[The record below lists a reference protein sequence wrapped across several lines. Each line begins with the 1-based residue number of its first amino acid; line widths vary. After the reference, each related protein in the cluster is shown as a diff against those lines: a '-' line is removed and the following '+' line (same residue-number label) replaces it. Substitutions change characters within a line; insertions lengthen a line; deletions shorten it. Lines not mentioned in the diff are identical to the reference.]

1 MSLGYQLR
9 GPKAIWLY
17 GEVTSWDKIVRTGF
31 SFLNPCKFCG
41 IFYEIHL
48 FKLISIISPYVM
60 EANDEK

>member
-31 SFLNPCKFCG
+31 SFLNPCKFGGTFYG
-41 IFYEIHL
+41 IHFVGIPENKV
-48 FKLISIISPYVM
+48 KLISSISP
-60 EANDEK
+60 